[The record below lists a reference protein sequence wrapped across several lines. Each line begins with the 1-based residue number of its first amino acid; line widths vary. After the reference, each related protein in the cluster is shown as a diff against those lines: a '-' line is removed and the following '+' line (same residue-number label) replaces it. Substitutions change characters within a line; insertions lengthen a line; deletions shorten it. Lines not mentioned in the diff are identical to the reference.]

1 MIYFRRQLR
10 QGVEKKARKG
20 RLVAKSIDLAIS
32 LLFAA
37 FTGIM
42 GLFFSILYIVLSDS
56 LFEGQSIGKK
66 LVGLRVIDLETGNYC
81 NIKQSIFRNALLAL
95 PLIFFFGGPI
105 GSIIGICLFSAVVI
119 FEVYLVSKIG
129 SFQRHGD
136 MIANTSVIANH
147 PCLEKK
153 TINDTI
159 QDWTQEIV
167 SPAPLQ

>member
-10 QGVEKKARKG
+10 QGVEKKARKS

-37 FTGIM
+37 FTGVM

-66 LVGLRVIDLETGNYC
+66 IIGLRVIDLETGKYC
-81 NIKQSIFRNALLAL
+81 SIKQSIFRNALLAL
-95 PLIFFFGGPI
+95 PLIFCFGGLI
-105 GSIIGICLFSAVVI
+105 GALISLCLFSAIVI
-119 FEVYLVSKIG
+119 FEVFLILKIG

-136 MIANTSVIANH
+136 MIANTTVIANH
-147 PCLEKK
+147 PCLEKP
-153 TINDTI
+153 TINSKI

-167 SPAPLQ
+167 APVQ